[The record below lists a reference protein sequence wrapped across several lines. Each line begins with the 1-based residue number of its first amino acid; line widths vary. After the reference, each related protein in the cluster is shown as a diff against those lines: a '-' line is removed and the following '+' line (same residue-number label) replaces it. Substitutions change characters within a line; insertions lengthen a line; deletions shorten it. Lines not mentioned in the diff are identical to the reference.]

1 MITKD
6 QLQELKQEKLP
17 ELYDLLK
24 GNKDNR
30 EVLFI
35 LENLGHLPKGFDGNV
50 LIPFIHSANDDIRFW
65 AVKNIGKISNPKV
78 IDILAKI
85 TSNDKDS
92 MVRREAVS
100 SIGRMRLPQS
110 EPILIQLLND
120 GDPKIILQT
129 IS

>member
-85 TSNDKDS
+85 TSNDKDT
-92 MVRREAVS
+92 MVNQLDAVG
-100 SIGRMRLPQS
+100 IVYNKLKMNTS
-110 EPILIQLLND
+110 ENM
-120 GDPKIILQT
+120 
-129 IS
+129 